1 MLLDFKAP
9 GPVSAAFIA
18 ARDPLDA
25 IMGPMGSGKTSACIM
40 RSVQR
45 AAEIPRSRVTGE
57 RLYKLG
63 VVRNTLADMKRT
75 TMKSVEGWFG
85 EKGKWGG
92 GGSSSEPPYFKVG
105 FKLADGSV
113 ARLWYDFVGL
123 DTHSVEQLAKGWE
136 ITDFWLNEGDLL
148 PQDVWEFVDGRTGRY
163 PGAQHCDL
171 PFYGGMADYNAPDTE
186 NYAYT
191 LFEELRPPGARLFRQ
206 PGGRDPK
213 AENLANLPTGYY
225 DRLAQNKSDW
235 WIRRNIDCQYGYSRE
250 GKPVYGEYRD
260 DFHCA
265 AVELLPVP
273 GLVVKVDFDQGLRPA
288 CILRQTM
295 PNGQLRVLDELYCE
309 TGAQGLCELLK
320 RLIGSA
326 RYAGFRVVGGRCDP
340 AANARDAN
348 DAESW
353 VDCVNRLMAW
363 RGGQMVRVAD
373 TNEPDKRQ
381 AAVRMRLKQ
390 NVDDG
395 RPGLL
400 ISPTCRVLRKGFN
413 SDYHFKK
420 IRAAGGETHE
430 HPEKKFPA
438 ADVHDALQY
447 GALDDGGYE
456 EVVGREARSHRPF
469 GGKTF
474 QAKMAVRL

>member
-1 MLLDFKAP
+1 MLIGFTPP
-9 GPVSAAFIA
+9 GAVADAFIQ

-40 RSVQR
+40 RSVR
-45 AAEIPRSRVTGE
+45 RCAEIPPSKVTGE

-63 VVRNTLADMKRT
+63 IVRNTLADMKRT
-75 TMKSVEGWFG
+75 TMKSIEGWFG
-85 EKGKWGG
+85 KDGKWGG

-105 FKLADGSV
+105 FRLPDGTI

-136 ITDFWLNEGDLL
+136 ITDYWLNEADLL

-163 PGAQHCDL
+163 PGAQHCNL
-171 PFYGGMADYNAPDTE
+171 PFYGGMADYNAPDVE
-186 NYAYT
+186 NYAYR
-191 LFEELRPPGARLFRQ
+191 LFEELRSPTAVLFRQ
-206 PGGRDPK
+206 PGGRDVR
-213 AENLANLPTGYY
+213 AENLANLPPGYY

-235 WIRRNIDCQYGYSRE
+235 WIRRNIDCQYGFSRE
-250 GKPVYGEYRD
+250 GKPVYPEYRD
-260 DFHCA
+260 DFHCTTE
-265 AVELLPVP
+265 ELQPVA

-288 CILRQTM
+288 CLLRQTM
-295 PNGQLRVLDELYCE
+295 PNGQMRILDELFCE
-309 TGAQGLCELLK
+309 SGATGLCEQLK

-326 RYAGFRVVGGRCDP
+326 KYAGHRITGGRCDP
-340 AANARDAN
+340 SGNARDPN

-353 VDCVNRLMAW
+353 VDCVNRLMGW
-363 RGGQMVRVAD
+363 RGAQMVRVAE
-373 TNEPDKRQ
+373 TNDPEKRQ
-381 AAVRMRLKQ
+381 GAVRLRLKQ

-400 ISPTCRVLRKGFN
+400 ISWTCRTLRKGFN

-420 IRAAGGETHE
+420 IRGSSGETHE
-430 HPEKKFPA
+430 APEKKWPV

-447 GALDDGGYE
+447 GALDDGGFE
-456 EVVGREARSHRPF
+456 DVVGREARTQRPF
-469 GGKTF
+469 GGKML
-474 QAKMAVRL
+474 QAKMQVKL